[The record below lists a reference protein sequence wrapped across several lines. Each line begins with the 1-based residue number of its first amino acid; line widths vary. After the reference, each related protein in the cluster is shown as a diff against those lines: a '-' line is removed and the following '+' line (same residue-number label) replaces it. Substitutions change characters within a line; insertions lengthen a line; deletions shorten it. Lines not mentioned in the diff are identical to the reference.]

1 MAINHL
7 KKLFGVV
14 VGPVYMHQNQDFF
27 KNITWSENYSYMHI
41 NWKPPWLNIYL
52 STWLKA

>member
-41 NWKPPWLNIYL
+41 N
-52 STWLKA
+52 